1 MAGFPGIDV
10 NIKDELQITPLHDS
24 VAAGHHEIAML
35 LLIEADADPSLKPSL
50 ARSVVEISAERM
62 AQESDKEAFKLEES
76 LMREILLRL
85 CERKGRLARSTLHWA
100 AHTACIDAVKKM
112 LSTNADFLNL
122 KDNKGQTALMLA
134 ADGTSIKRN
143 KLQVVRL
150 LLEARADVNIC
161 DLANNTALHISI
173 TSHFIECSLILLEEG
188 TGAEC
193 KYALQLNKRNNA
205 GSTALY
211 SAVLENQYK
220 VVQTLIDAGA
230 ELELYPLGELP
241 LLHLAA
247 ALGNSDILSCLI
259 SAGVD
264 INMSSDNG
272 RSALHT
278 ACIHQQYNSIQRLV
292 DAGAIL
298 SPDTEGD
305 TPLHLLI
312 RYSLKTT
319 VQTQEDS
326 PPSVKLEMIDIVE
339 SSTSDAPSPDIQLES
354 LVSVLMDKGAEVNAT
369 NKQGLTILHDSVKAK
384 CKPSTIRLLLQSGAK
399 HSVDTTG
406 RSALM
411 EACSLVVPH
420 KRDVLT
426 ELLSS
431 GADVNARDGTNNTA
445 LHILLDNSMWVQ
457 SDIVCMQILLD
468 AGAGTNIYDSNGYS
482 PLHVAL
488 SNSSVQIQCIE
499 LLLKLT
505 SSDTKSKTITGGKS
519 LLHLAVN
526 STQYLKNDDRE
537 VDEAHG
543 SSEDGIDR
551 LEVVRTILEDTQSV
565 DVADDDGK
573 TPLLL
578 AVKLGN
584 AKCASLL
591 IANGADVHV
600 KENRTTSLPDIA
612 VKNKDICMLQLLL
625 DTKKFTPLD
634 LSKTGP
640 TGMPLDIAYT
650 YSEPDFFTALAK
662 AGVDVYKYLPES
674 QKIVEQIM
682 QGFFAQARKM
692 TWVIKDINDVLIYNG
707 RGEYACLS

>member
-76 LMREILLRL
+76 LMRELLLRL

-205 GSTALY
+205 GFTALY

-220 VVQTLIDAGA
+220 VVQTLVDAGA

-292 DAGAIL
+292 DAGAIS

-312 RYSLKTT
+312 RNSLKTT

-354 LVSVLMDKGAEVNAT
+354 LVRVLMDKGAEVNAT

-591 IANGADVHV
+591 IVNGADVHV
-600 KENRTTSLPDIA
+600 KENRTTSLPYIA